1 MDDVLKHPILQRCI
15 ALKADVSI
23 VQNKEH
29 GICRAVKYNFG
40 AECVDEVQLLLN
52 GIFVKWP
59 EYSGNEY
66 YPVPDPDWDDDL
78 YSEHDAAERAY
89 DNASSETLWHG
100 PYGEARM
107 RLLDFIIQTLS
118 EELHN
123 AV

>member
-1 MDDVLKHPILQRCI
+1 MDNVLKQDILQRCI
-15 ALKADVSI
+15 ALKNDVSI
-23 VQNKEH
+23 VQDKAH
-29 GICRAVKYNFG
+29 GICNAVKYNFG
-40 AECVDEVQLLLN
+40 IEAVDEIQQLLN
-52 GIFVKWP
+52 SIFVKWP

-66 YPVPDPDWDDDL
+66 YPVPDPDWDDDR
-78 YSEHDAAERAY
+78 YCEKDAAYRAY
-89 DNASSETLWHG
+89 ENAGIETMWHG